1 MIHIARTAEE
11 AVALRHSLEGS
22 AYLAGGTEMM
32 RLGSSLSG
40 VREIIDVS
48 SLPLSGIS
56 NAGGKVR
63 IGALTTLQDVKE
75 SLLVPAFIREAASF
89 CASLQLRNAAT
100 IGGNFALRRS
110 DSYLA
115 AALLAG
121 ECSVELMCS
130 EGVKVKSADE
140 YFRKTECRAL
150 ILSFLVDE
158 GREGRV
164 RKIGRTSHSHAAV
177 IGAESMGC
185 YAFSIS
191 GSGTACGHSRDAW
204 KGIDIRDDLTGSAE
218 YKGYLASVLF

>member
-89 CASLQLRNAAT
+89 CAIPTPLHPLIQFLDPSFCPQ
-100 IGGNFALRRS
+100 IQ
-110 DSYLA
+110 
-115 AALLAG
+115 
-121 ECSVELMCS
+121 
-130 EGVKVKSADE
+130 E
-140 YFRKTECRAL
+140 YPY
-150 ILSFLVDE
+150 
-158 GREGRV
+158 
-164 RKIGRTSHSHAAV
+164 HA
-177 IGAESMGC
+177 IN
-185 YAFSIS
+185 
-191 GSGTACGHSRDAW
+191 H
-204 KGIDIRDDLTGSAE
+204 
-218 YKGYLASVLF
+218 